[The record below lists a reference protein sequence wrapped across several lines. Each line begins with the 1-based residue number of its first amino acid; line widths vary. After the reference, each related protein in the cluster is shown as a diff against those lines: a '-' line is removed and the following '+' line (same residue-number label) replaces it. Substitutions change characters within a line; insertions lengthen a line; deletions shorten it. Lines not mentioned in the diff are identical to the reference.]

1 MNTALYTATVS
12 ATATG
17 VTSDD
22 GGLSL
27 EVREPEPLGG
37 PGNATNP
44 EQLMAA
50 ALSSCLV
57 ESLRIALGTVGGST
71 DEMAVKGIVVLTDSD
86 ESGYDASFAL
96 SVSLPGTDNPEA
108 VLAQATSICPFL
120 KVIDGVDVTLE

>member
-1 MNTALYTATVS
+1 MNTDLYTATVS
-12 ATATG
+12 ATATE

-22 GGLSL
+22 GVLSL
-27 EVREPEPLGG
+27 SVREPRQVGG
-37 PGNATNP
+37 PGEATNP

-57 ESLRIALGTVGGST
+57 ESLRIALGTVGGSV
-71 DEMAVKGIVVLTDSD
+71 DDVSVKGTVVLTDSD
-86 ESGYDASFAL
+86 ASGYDATFAL
-96 SVSLPGTDNPEA
+96 AVSLPGVDDPEA

>member
-22 GGLSL
+22 GVLSL
-27 EVREPEPLGG
+27 GVREPEQLGG
-37 PGNATNP
+37 PGQCTNP

-57 ESLRIALGTVGGST
+57 ESLRIALGTVGGSV
-71 DEMAVKGIVVLTDSD
+71 DDLAVRGTVVLTDSD
-86 ESGYDASFAL
+86 ASGYDARFAL
-96 SVSLPGTDNPEA
+96 AVSLPGTDDAEA
-108 VLAQATSICPFL
+108 VLAQAKSICPFL
-120 KVIDGVDVTLE
+120 KVIDGVDITLE

>member
-1 MNTALYTATVS
+1 MTTELYTATVS

-22 GGLSL
+22 GVLSL
-27 EVREPEPLGG
+27 SVREPAELGG
-37 PGNATNP
+37 PGEATNP

-57 ESLRIALGTVGGST
+57 ESLRIALGTVGGSV
-71 DEMAVKGIVVLTDSD
+71 DELAVKGTVVLTDSD
-86 ESGYDASFAL
+86 AKFAL

-120 KVIDGVDVTLE
+120 KVIDAVDVTLE